1 MFRFRAADRWLQCC
15 FRCERHRARLIIARQ
30 RLPAPPATA
39 NGPNPRGCIPR
50 CADKDSRRWRGA
62 KMRTLLRACAA
73 LLLLAQL
80 ARGGRVDGDAA
91 QQQVS
96 EAWHEVLHR

>member
-1 MFRFRAADRWLQCC
+1 
-15 FRCERHRARLIIARQ
+15 
-30 RLPAPPATA
+30 
-39 NGPNPRGCIPR
+39 
-50 CADKDSRRWRGA
+50 
-62 KMRTLLRACAA
+62 MRTLLRACLA
-73 LLLLAQL
+73 LLALAQL